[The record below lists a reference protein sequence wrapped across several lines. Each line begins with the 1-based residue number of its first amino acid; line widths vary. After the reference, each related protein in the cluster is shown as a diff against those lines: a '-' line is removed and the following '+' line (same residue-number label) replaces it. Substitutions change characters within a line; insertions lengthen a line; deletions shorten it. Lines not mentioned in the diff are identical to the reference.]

1 METENGKGS
10 AESFVN
16 QQKSTDNA
24 INRRI
29 KKEKGKSKLDPEQA
43 NKPKNRS
50 TKSDT
55 ASKKTG
61 GGKQKGPGM

>member
-16 QQKSTDNA
+16 QQKSTDTA

-29 KKEKGKSKLDPEQA
+29 KKEKGKSKLDPRET
-43 NKPKNRS
+43 NNPKNRNNEA
-50 TKSDT
+50 DI

-61 GGKQKGPGM
+61 GGQQKGPGM